1 MLIEGG
7 ARIPAYQGIYVANYQ
22 KVNEGKMKNRGVELG
37 VSLCD
42 GPRPGLGVHA
52 GVNYTHAKT
61 R

>member
-37 VSLCD
+37 VSYATD
-42 GPRPGLGVHA
+42 LGRGWGIHA
-52 GVNYTHAKT
+52 GVNYTMRKT